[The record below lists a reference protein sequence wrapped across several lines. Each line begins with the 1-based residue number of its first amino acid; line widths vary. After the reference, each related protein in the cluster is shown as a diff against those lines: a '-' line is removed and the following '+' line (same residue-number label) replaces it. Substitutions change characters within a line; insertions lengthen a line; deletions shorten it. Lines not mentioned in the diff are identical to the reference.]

1 MLQNT
6 RPPTSA
12 QSTRSSRKYFYLE
25 QSLGENERPQRVPAF
40 LKRVYSDTSLAIF
53 KCLHLEKNDVHED
66 PFASLKLAL
75 ATKNLP

>member
-1 MLQNT
+1 MRLNT

-12 QSTRSSRKYFYLE
+12 QSTRNRKNFYLE